1 VLLCQAGYLTLREG
15 QLFAGPLLETFDDR
29 EAADEVREL
38 LARNQ
43 RLTHLRDRA
52 AAFRTEAEQ
61 DSSTASMAQAPLG
74 GRGGS
79 ELLPHRSG
87 IEADQAPGYGDFD
100 A

>member
-1 VLLCQAGYLTLREG
+1 VLVLLCQAGYLTLREG

-52 AAFRTEAEQ
+52 AAFRA
-61 DSSTASMAQAPLG
+61 DAQPEPEPAT
-74 GRGGS
+74 R
-79 ELLPHRSG
+79 
-87 IEADQAPGYGDFD
+87 YGEFD